1 MIVKTRLGALVAG
14 TLARDPEVKT
24 LGNSDVLILNVKA
37 QSKKDDAGRW
47 KSLFVDVQ
55 CWGGLT
61 ERDGMYRKG
70 DFVAAFGREIK
81 TREYPEG
88 SGKFYHSL
96 SADGILPGDL
106 TVLRWMQQVVDMIP
120 DGPTQAPPAMTETD
134 EDTPFDA
141 PAPQPVQAP
150 PAMAE
155 TDEDT
160 PFDAPA
166 PQPDIPPAQQMY
178 PGETLGDYMP
188 RARQPV
194 PEDDLTRQL
203 DATDADDLPF

>member
-14 TLARDPEVKT
+14 TVARDPEVKT

-37 QSKKDDAGRW
+37 QSEKDDAGRW

-81 TREYPEG
+81 TREFPEG

-120 DGPTQAPPAMTETD
+120 DGPTQAPPAMAETD
-134 EDTPFDA
+134 EGTPFDA
-141 PAPQPVQAP
+141 PAPQPEQTNMAGVAAAEKRP
-150 PAMAE
+150 P
-155 TDEDT
+155 DV
-160 PFDAPA
+160 PP
-166 PQPDIPPAQQMY
+166 PDIPQDSRLY
-178 PGETLGDYMP
+178 PGETLGDYAP
-188 RARQPV
+188 RGRQPV

>member
-1 MIVKTRLGALVAG
+1 MIVKTRLGALIAG
-14 TLARDPEVKT
+14 TLAREPEVKT
-24 LGNSDVLILNVKA
+24 LAGKDVLILNVKA
-37 QSKKDDAGRW
+37 QSEKDDAGRW
-47 KSLFVDVQ
+47 KNLFVDVQ
-55 CWGGLT
+55 CWGGLA

-96 SADGILPGDL
+96 SADGLLPGDL
-106 TVLRWMQQVVDMIP
+106 VTLRWMQQVVDMIP
-120 DGPTQAPPAMTETD
+120 DGPL
-134 EDTPFDA
+134 
-141 PAPQPVQAP
+141 QAP

-160 PFDAPA
+160 PFDASA
-166 PQPDIPPAQQMY
+166 PQPEQINITSFAAAEKRPSDVPPSDLPPAQQIY
-178 PGETLGDYMP
+178 PGEALGDYAP

>member
-14 TLARDPEVKT
+14 TVARDPEVKT
-24 LGNSDVLILNVKA
+24 LGDKDVLILNVKA
-37 QSKKDDAGRW
+37 QSEKDDAGRW

-61 ERDGMYRKG
+61 ERDGMYQKG

-96 SADGILPGDL
+96 SADSILPGDL

-120 DGPTQAPPAMTETD
+120 DGP
-134 EDTPFDA
+134 
-141 PAPQPVQAP
+141 VQAP

-155 TDEDT
+155 TDEDA
-160 PFDAPA
+160 PFDASA
-166 PQPDIPPAQQMY
+166 PKTEQTNAAGFATSEKRPHDVSPPDIPPVQQMY
-178 PGETLGDYMP
+178 PGEALGDYAP
-188 RARQPV
+188 RSRQPV

-203 DATDADDLPF
+203 DATDEDDLPF